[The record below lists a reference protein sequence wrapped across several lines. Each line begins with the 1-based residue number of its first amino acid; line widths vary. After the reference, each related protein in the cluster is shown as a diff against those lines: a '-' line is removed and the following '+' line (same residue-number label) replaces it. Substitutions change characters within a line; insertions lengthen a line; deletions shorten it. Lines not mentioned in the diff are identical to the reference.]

1 MVRITA
7 LLAAVSIKGE
17 LSPMVSLANLPSR
30 LTALAAGDLNF
41 DPGFPCRAHGHISLR
56 NTLWLHCI
64 ACDRDPVRRKLQCK
78 AAQVKR
84 HAKALADI
92 AARDAARDA
101 QMAAQR
107 EYWRSHHSAPKPPN
121 GAPVAR
127 KRKRKVGPH
136 HVVKGVGR
144 V

>member
-1 MVRITA
+1 MPSLENHPAR
-7 LLAAVSIKGE
+7 LA
-17 LSPMVSLANLPSR
+17 
-30 LTALAAGDLNF
+30 ALAAGELNF
-41 DPGFPCRAHGHISLR
+41 DAGFPCRAHGHTAMR
-56 NTLWLHCI
+56 NTRWLHCC
-64 ACDRDPVRRKLQCK
+64 ACDRDPVRRKLQRK

-92 AARDAARDA
+92 AARDAAREA
-101 QMAAQR
+101 QQAAQR
-107 EYWRSHHSAPKPPN
+107 EWWKSHHSAPKPPDE
-121 GAPVAR
+121 APVAR

>member
-1 MVRITA
+1 MIGIVP
-7 LLAAVSIKGE
+7 V
-17 LSPMVSLANLPSR
+17 VSLAALPSR

-56 NTLWLHCI
+56 NTRWLHCI
-64 ACDRDPVRRKLQCK
+64 ACERDPVRRKLQCK

-92 AARDAARDA
+92 AAREAARDA
-101 QMAAQR
+101 QQAAQR
-107 EYWRSHHSAPKPPN
+107 EWWRLHRSMAPKPPS
-121 GAPVAR
+121 PVAR
-127 KRKRKVGPH
+127 KRKREPH
-136 HVVKGVGR
+136 HIVKGVGR